1 MKKAPTKKPTAA
13 KAPRKSR
20 GERPLELDKSWH
32 ELEAQHD
39 KIKMDW
45 GSLAAQLGI
54 SADDDSEDE
63 K

>member
-1 MKKAPTKKPTAA
+1 MKKATTKKPTA
-13 KAPRKSR
+13 KAPKKQR
-20 GERPLELDKSWH
+20 GDRPLELDKSWH

-54 SADDDSEDE
+54 SADDEDEDE

>member
-1 MKKAPTKKPTAA
+1 MKKAPTKKQPTP
-13 KAPRKSR
+13 KSPRKQR

-54 SADDDSEDE
+54 SGDQDE

>member
-1 MKKAPTKKPTAA
+1 MKKATPKKPS
-13 KAPRKSR
+13 KGSPKGQR
-20 GERPLELDKSWH
+20 ERPLELDRSWH

-54 SADDDSEDE
+54 SADNDGD